1 MRYSKVSD
9 IQRYYSAAHCLQVW
23 LVEIGAKMLRSS
35 ISGRFGT
42 FGNGVGA
49 WAGPISYLFCVHFGF
64 GFHSSSRQI
73 RYLTTQRNI
82 LPLPPHK
89 FDQVDPV
96 AQADHAQLRLVPDA
110 GSNTYAPIHRDL
122 PHGGTFNLGMG
133 YAE

>member
-49 WAGPISYLFCVHFGF
+49 WAGPISYLFVF
-64 GFHSSSRQI
+64 
-73 RYLTTQRNI
+73 I
-82 LPLPPHK
+82 LAL
-89 FDQVDPV
+89 VST
-96 AQADHAQLRLVPDA
+96 AVPDRLD
-110 GSNTYAPIHRDL
+110 I
-122 PHGGTFNLGMG
+122 
-133 YAE
+133 